1 MRPPIL
7 NLLKTGFLTAI
18 ATFARLLSAFL
29 VMKLVAVLAGPE
41 GVAQLGQF
49 MSLTALLVVF
59 AGGGVGSGVVKYL
72 AQFRDD
78 VQSIQALVGSAL
90 TFTLVSSLLMC
101 VLVLIFST
109 DISIWLFGG
118 GEYTSLIV
126 VLAVAQI
133 FVALH
138 NLIIAIINGMMDV
151 KRLALVHVIGAVIG
165 VLLPS
170 ALGYF
175 FKLYGVL
182 LAFVLGQGL
191 LLFVSL
197 GCYARSQYFN
207 LNYFRPIV
215 DNEMLSRL
223 AKFSLMTLT
232 SALLAPIVQ
241 IVVRNMLA
249 ENFSW
254 EQVGYWQAV
263 TKVSEAYLLFI
274 SMAISVYYLPKLSSI
289 DDRQNFKREIV
300 LGYTIL
306 MPVVFLSA
314 AFVFILKGPITWLLF
329 SDEFEGALYLY
340 APQLIGD
347 VIKIASFLLSYIM
360 LAKSMT
366 KTFFV
371 SELFFS
377 SLYVVLVYVMSA
389 SFGLIGAMYAF
400 IVNYSIYFIFTLV
413 VAKIYIK
420 GMP

>member
-1 MRPPIL
+1 M

-72 AQFRDD
+72 AQFKDD
-78 VQSIQALVGSAL
+78 VQSIQALVSSAL

-109 DISIWLFGG
+109 DISIWLLGG
-118 GEYTSLIV
+118 EEYTSLIV

-151 KRLALVHVIGAVIG
+151 KRLALVHVLGAVIG

-170 ALGYF
+170 VLGYF

-197 GCYARSQYFN
+197 GCYARSKYFN
-207 LNYFRPIV
+207 SNYFRPSV
-215 DNEMLSRL
+215 DSKMLSRL

-241 IVVRNMLA
+241 IIVRNMLA
-249 ENFSW
+249 ESFSW

-289 DDRQNFKREIV
+289 DDRKNFKREIV
-300 LGYTIL
+300 QGYTIL
-306 MPVVFLSA
+306 MPVVLLSA
-314 AFVFILKGPITWLLF
+314 AFVFVLKGPITWLLF
-329 SDEFEGALYLY
+329 SDEFDGALYLY

-366 KTFFV
+366 KTFFL

-377 SLYVVLVYVMSA
+377 FLYVVLVYFLSA
-389 SFGLIGAMYAF
+389 SFGLVGSMYAF
-400 IVNYSIYFIFTLV
+400 IVNYCIYFVFTFV

>member
-1 MRPPIL
+1 M

-101 VLVLIFST
+101 VLVLIFSA
-109 DISIWLFGG
+109 DISIWLLGG
-118 GEYTSLIV
+118 EEYTSLIV

-170 ALGYF
+170 VLGYF

-182 LAFVLGQGL
+182 LAFVLGQGM

-207 LNYFRPIV
+207 LNYFRPSV

-249 ENFSW
+249 ESFSW

-366 KTFFV
+366 KTFFL

-400 IVNYSIYFIFTLV
+400 IVNYFIYFIFTLI

>member
-1 MRPPIL
+1 M

-59 AGGGVGSGVVKYL
+59 AGGGVGPGVVKYL

-78 VQSIQALVGSAL
+78 AQSVQALISSAL

-101 VLVLIFST
+101 VLVLVFST
-109 DISIWLFGG
+109 DISIWLLG
-118 GEYTSLIV
+118 GEEYKSLIV

-133 FVALH
+133 CVAFH

-151 KRLALVHVIGAVIG
+151 KRLALVHVLGAVIG
-165 VLLPS
+165 VVLPS
-170 ALGYF
+170 VLGYF
-175 FKLYGVL
+175 YKLYGVL
-182 LAFVLGQGL
+182 LAFVLAQGL
-191 LLFVSL
+191 LLFVSF
-197 GCYARSQYFN
+197 GCYARSKYFN
-207 LNYFRPIV
+207 SSFLRPSV
-215 DNEMLSRL
+215 DRQMLSRL
-223 AKFSLMTLT
+223 ASFSLMTLT

-249 ENFSW
+249 EQFSW

-263 TKVSEAYLLFI
+263 SKVSEAYLLFI
-274 SMAISVYYLPKLSSI
+274 SMAISVYYLPKLSSVH
-289 DDRQNFKREIV
+289 DRRGFTREIV
-300 LGYTIL
+300 MGYTVL
-306 MPVVFLSA
+306 MPIVLVSA
-314 AFVFILKGPITWLLF
+314 AFVFILRGPITEVLF

-340 APQLIGD
+340 APQLVGD
-347 VIKIASFLLSYIM
+347 VVKIASFVLSYIM

-366 KTFFV
+366 KTFFL

-377 SLYVVLVYVMSA
+377 CLYVVLVSVMSA
-389 SFGLIGAMYAF
+389 TFGLVGAMYAF
-400 IVNYSIYFIFTLV
+400 IVNYCIYLVFTAV

>member
-72 AQFRDD
+72 AQFKDD
-78 VQSIQALVGSAL
+78 VQSIQALVSSAL

-109 DISIWLFGG
+109 DISIWLLGG
-118 GEYTSLIV
+118 EEYTSLIV

-151 KRLALVHVIGAVIG
+151 KRLALVHVLGAVIG

-170 ALGYF
+170 VLGYF

-197 GCYARSQYFN
+197 GCYARSKYFN
-207 LNYFRPIV
+207 SNYFRPSV
-215 DNEMLSRL
+215 DSKMLSRL

-241 IVVRNMLA
+241 IIVRNMLA
-249 ENFSW
+249 ESFSW

-289 DDRQNFKREIV
+289 DDRKNFKREIV
-300 LGYTIL
+300 QGYTIL
-306 MPVVFLSA
+306 MPVVLLSA
-314 AFVFILKGPITWLLF
+314 AFVFVLKGPITWLLF
-329 SDEFEGALYLY
+329 SDEFDGALYLY

-366 KTFFV
+366 KTFFL

-377 SLYVVLVYVMSA
+377 FLYVVLVYFLSA
-389 SFGLIGAMYAF
+389 SFGLIGSMYAF
-400 IVNYSIYFIFTLV
+400 IVNYCIYFVFTFV

>member
-1 MRPPIL
+1 M

-109 DISIWLFGG
+109 DISIWLLGG
-118 GEYTSLIV
+118 EEYTSLIV

-170 ALGYF
+170 VLGYF

-207 LNYFRPIV
+207 LNYFRPSV

-232 SALLAPIVQ
+232 SALLAPVVQ
-241 IVVRNMLA
+241 IIVRNMLA
-249 ENFSW
+249 ESFSW

-314 AFVFILKGPITWLLF
+314 AFVFVLKGPITWLLF

-366 KTFFV
+366 KTFFL

-400 IVNYSIYFIFTLV
+400 IVNYLIYFIFTLV